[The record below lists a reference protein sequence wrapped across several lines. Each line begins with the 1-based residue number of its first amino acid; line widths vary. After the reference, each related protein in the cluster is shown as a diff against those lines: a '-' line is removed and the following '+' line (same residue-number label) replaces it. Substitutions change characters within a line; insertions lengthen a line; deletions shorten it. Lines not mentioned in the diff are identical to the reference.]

1 MIWGTIIAW
10 YLFLAGLGAGAYIFS
25 CLIEKLYPQHLK
37 MRKIARYIAPLAV
50 MVGLVL
56 LIFDA
61 KAGLFHPWR
70 FLLLIANLHSVMSW
84 GVIFLALFIVI
95 ALLIALAEFKSWVL
109 PRWLIVL
116 QLVLAVSVATYTGVL
131 LGVVRTF
138 PLWNNPLLPLLFLI
152 SALGAGAACSILASF
167 VWARS
172 ECLDLHKL
180 EALHLA
186 LPVIELVCLV
196 ALLFMTAYDSQS
208 AALQSV
214 LGLLVGKYAPV
225 FWICLIAVGL
235 LAPFILE
242 LVCARSAQRAHESKG
257 SQQDKLK
264 WYVLAANIGVLIG
277 GFSLRYLIVVSAL
290 PVHIVS

>member
-138 PLWNNPLLPLLFLI
+138 PLWNNPLLPLLFLV
-152 SALGAGAACSILASF
+152 SALSAGAAITIGLTALK
-167 VWARS
+167 AP
-172 ECLDLHKL
+172 D
-180 EALHLA
+180 EALNLHRLSAMHLA
-186 LPVIELVCLV
+186 LPVVEVVFIVV
-196 ALLFMTAYDSQS
+196 LLFMTAYDSQS
-208 AALQSV
+208 AALQTV
-214 LGLLVGKYAPV
+214 KLLVAGKYALI
-225 FWICLIAVGL
+225 FWAGLIILGL
-235 LAPFILE
+235 VVPFALE
-242 LVCARSAQRAHESKG
+242 LYSHKHEGQQESLKTLTILAQ
-257 SQQDKLK
+257 
-264 WYVLAANIGVLIG
+264 ICVLIG
-277 GFSLRYLIVVSAL
+277 GFTLRYLVVVSAL